1 MFRSRT
7 AAGWWFGLALMSLS
21 VPFAAS
27 HAQDYPDKPL
37 RVVVPFGAGSA
48 TDGLAR
54 AIGEGI
60 TKQTGQTVVVDNR
73 PGANGI
79 IAAENVARSSPDG
92 YSILFGTHTTNAAN
106 PWLYKKLPYDPV
118 KDFEPVSAL
127 ARGYSFLVVNPKSPA
142 KSLGDLVEMAK
153 RAPGTL
159 TYGAGG
165 ASSRV
170 SVELFA
176 QMAGIKLVY
185 VAYKGN
191 PLAVNDLVG
200 GHIDLMITDS
210 ATGISHIKGGTLRAL
225 AVTSTT
231 RSALAPDVPTF
242 DEAGVKG
249 YENSY
254 WFAAYLPAGTP
265 SPIST
270 KLNRILLDAVKRDS
284 AQRYFATTGLVGF
297 TTTPEELAR
306 FQAEQSRI
314 LGDVIR
320 GAGIEPE

>member
-1 MFRSRT
+1 MFRSRM
-7 AAGWWFGLALMSLS
+7 AAAWQFGLALILLS

-27 HAQDYPDKPL
+27 HSQDYPDKPL
-37 RVVVPFGAGSA
+37 RIVVPFGAGSA

-54 AIGEGI
+54 AVGEGV
-60 TKQTGQTVVVDNR
+60 TKQTGQNVVVDNR

-79 IAAENVARSSPDG
+79 IAAENVAKSPPDG

-106 PWLYKKLPYDPV
+106 PWLYKKLPYDPA
-118 KDFEPVSAL
+118 KDFEPVTAL
-127 ARGYSFLVVNPKSPA
+127 ARGWSFLVVNPKSPA
-142 KSLGDLVEMAK
+142 KTLGELIEMAK
-153 RAPGTL
+153 KAPGTL

-176 QMAGIKLVY
+176 QMAGVKLLY

-210 ATGISHIKGGTLRAL
+210 ATGLPHIKGGTLRAL
-225 AVTSTT
+225 AYTGPT
-231 RSALAPDVPTF
+231 RSPLAPDVPTF
-242 DEAGVKG
+242 DEGGVKG

-254 WFAAYLPAGTP
+254 WFAAYLPAG
-265 SPIST
+265 SPAPIVG
-270 KLNRILLDAVKRDS
+270 KLNKVLVEAVKGEA
-284 AQRYFATTGLVGF
+284 AQRYFASTGLIGF
-297 TTTPEELAR
+297 TTTPEGLAG
-306 FQAEQSRI
+306 FQREQSKI

-320 GAGIEPE
+320 GAQIEPE

>member
-1 MFRSRT
+1 MYSAFVALVRSCLAVALL
-7 AAGWWFGLALMSLS
+7 AAPL
-21 VPFAAS
+21 FAG

-54 AIGEGI
+54 AVGEGI
-60 TKQTGQTVVVDNR
+60 AKQTGQNVIVDNR

-79 IAAENVARSSPDG
+79 IAAENVAKSSSDG
-92 YSILFGTHTTNAAN
+92 HSILFGTHTTHAAN

-127 ARGYSFLVVNPKSPA
+127 ARGWSFLVVHPKSPA
-142 KSLGDLVEMAK
+142 RTLGDLIEMAK

-191 PLAVNDLVG
+191 PLAVNDLVA

-210 ATGISHIKGGTLRAL
+210 ATGLPQIKAGALRAL
-225 AVTSTT
+225 AYTGPM
-231 RSALAPDVPTF
+231 RSPLAPDVPTF

-254 WFAAYLPAGTP
+254 WFAAYLPAG
-265 SPIST
+265 SPAPIVG
-270 KLNRILLDAVKRDS
+270 KLNKILVEAARGEAAK
-284 AQRYFATTGLVGF
+284 RYFASTGLVGF
-297 TTTPEELAR
+297 TTAPDGLAR
-306 FQAEQSRI
+306 FQAEQSKI
-314 LGDVIR
+314 LGEVIR
-320 GAGIEPE
+320 GAGIDPE

>member
-1 MFRSRT
+1 MVCSRM
-7 AAGWWFGLALMSLS
+7 AVARRLGLSLILLS
-21 VPFAAS
+21 VPFAAC
-27 HAQDYPDKPL
+27 HPQDYPEKPL
-37 RVVVPFGAGSA
+37 RIVVPFGAGSA

-54 AIGEGI
+54 AVGEGV
-60 TKQTGQTVVVDNR
+60 TKQTGQTIVVDNR

-79 IAAENVARSSPDG
+79 IAAENVAKSPRDG

-106 PWLYKKLPYDPV
+106 RWLYKKLPYDAA
-118 KDFEPVSAL
+118 KDFAPVSAL
-127 ARGYSFLVVNPKSPA
+127 ARGWSFLVVNPKSSA
-142 KSLGDLVEMAK
+142 KSLEDLIDMAK

-200 GHIDLMITDS
+200 GHIDFMITDS
-210 ATGISHIKGGTLRAL
+210 ATGLPHIKGGTLRAL
-225 AVTSTT
+225 AYTSLT

-254 WFAAYLPAGTP
+254 WFAAYLPAG
-265 SPIST
+265 SPAPIIG
-270 KLNRILLDAVKRDS
+270 KLNQMLVDAVKGETAR
-284 AQRYFATTGLVGF
+284 RYFESTGLVGF
-297 TTTPEELAR
+297 TTTPEGLAR
-306 FQAEQSRI
+306 FQGEQSKI

-320 GAGIEPE
+320 GAEIEPE